1 VQNSLHAHSLA
12 GSDGATIRVRNADDC
27 HISGNEITSH
37 TSGALPSAIRL
48 GTEGA
53 LSETAANWTVADNL
67 IRGNAG
73 DGTYTDG
80 ITVAPAAA
88 PVAGVTVSG
97 NAFRGC
103 VNQIRWSGTPDLYAE
118 IPMASGNTGAATD
131 FADLQN
137 VEAVCIAGN
146 AGSQADYV
154 YAADDEP
161 RFVAADGSL
170 ARRRIGGGGGSTLNL
185 RESGTWRSL

>member
-1 VQNSLHAHSLA
+1 MQNSLHAHSLA